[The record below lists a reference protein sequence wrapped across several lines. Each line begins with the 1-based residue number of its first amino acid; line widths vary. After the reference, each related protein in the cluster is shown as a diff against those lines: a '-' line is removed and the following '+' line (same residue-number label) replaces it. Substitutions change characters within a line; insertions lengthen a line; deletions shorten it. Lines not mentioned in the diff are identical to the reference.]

1 MGRNGERVARSRMT
15 GGRRSVSF
23 TAMRP
28 LQSAMP
34 LLLVVLACA
43 PALKP
48 HATPS
53 AAPSDSVI
61 EGARGTGAKA
71 RAERPGGSRNGAA
84 DEVDGAMGSG
94 SSSKLPPVPLVTGP
108 LSPKVVYP
116 SPNQLIQSRD
126 SNFIFGS
133 VGNGNAR
140 LSIDGVPVKVY
151 PNGSFLAYLPLPP
164 RTRSSYEIVAT
175 LGADTARLTQPVRL
189 LPERPV
195 LSLDGPLVVDAGSVT
210 PSGRLVLGDD
220 ELVRVSVR
228 APANATVHWTDGE
241 GEKIPLVS
249 ALAPADSPGVSG
261 LPTSSIPVRY
271 VVDPERWAVGIPA
284 RALRDTSRLVIARGS
299 DTVRLALSAVDSLPR
314 SPVWAMLGADSLAPS
329 DTDRVIKG
337 RPVPGGTYK
346 WLLMPGTVVQLTG
359 WSGAFARVR
368 LDEGLDVWVDSADT
382 RLLPLGWAPPRRV
395 ARNAQIVPESAW
407 VDLRIPMASR
417 PPFLVEEGDHSIA
430 LTLYGVTA
438 NTDIVN
444 YASNDSLVKDVHWR
458 QLSAGRARYTL
469 RLASEPYGYL
479 AFWDGGAFVLRVR
492 RPPVVDGK
500 HPLEGLTIAVDPGH
514 PPIGA
519 TGPTGLYEADA
530 VLAVG
535 EKVREMLASRGV
547 NVVMTRTTPA
557 PVGLGDRPIM
567 ARRANANALVS
578 IHLNALPDGVNPF
591 RAQGTGAYF
600 FQAQSEPLARALQ
613 NGMVSTMGLPNLG
626 VYYDNLALA
635 RATWMPSVLCEGAF
649 IMMPAQEAALRT
661 DEFQAAYAAGIV
673 DGLESYFRSLARE
686 R

>member
-1 MGRNGERVARSRMT
+1 
-15 GGRRSVSF
+15 
-23 TAMRP
+23 MRP
-28 LQSAMP
+28 LQSAF
-34 LLLVVLACA
+34 LLVAVCACA
-43 PALKP
+43 PVVKP
-48 HATPS
+48 SPAP
-53 AAPSDSVI
+53 AAASSDSAGSPTAGI
-61 EGARGTGAKA
+61 QSG
-71 RAERPGGSRNGAA
+71 PGGEALAGAIDDAASTSEAGAA
-84 DEVDGAMGSG
+84 
-94 SSSKLPPVPLVTGP
+94 SKLPPVPLVTGE
-108 LSPKVVYP
+108 LVPKVVYP

-140 LSIDGVPVKVY
+140 LSINGVPVKVY
-151 PNGSFLAYLPLPP
+151 PNGSFLAYLALPAGDSP
-164 RTRSSYEIVAT
+164 SYEIVAS
-175 LGADTARLTQPVRL
+175 LGADTARLAQPIRL
-189 LPERPV
+189 LPARPEI
-195 LSLDGPLVVDAGSVT
+195 SLDGPLVVDSSSVT

-220 ELVRVSVR
+220 DPVRVSVR
-228 APANATVHWTDGE
+228 APANASVQWTGSA
-241 GEKIPLVS
+241 GRKIDLVS

-261 LPTSSIPVRY
+261 LPTTSIPARY
-271 VVDPERWAVGIPA
+271 VVDADRWATEIPA
-284 RALRDTSRLVIARGS
+284 GALRDSSRLVIARGP
-299 DTVRLALSAVDSLPR
+299 DTVRLAIPAIDSLP
-314 SPVWAMLGADSLAPS
+314 SAPVWAMLGADSLAPS

-346 WLLMPGTVVQLTG
+346 WLLMPGTVVRLTG

-368 LDEGLDVWVDSADT
+368 LDEGLDAWVDSADT
-382 RLLPLGWAPPRRV
+382 RVLPLGWAPPPRV
-395 ARNAQIVPESAW
+395 ARNAQVVPDSAW
-407 VDLRIPMASR
+407 VDLRIPMSTR
-417 PPFLVEEGDHSIA
+417 PPFLVEEGDHTIA

-438 NTDIVN
+438 NTDIIN
-444 YASNDSLVKDVHWR
+444 YASNDSLLKDVHWR

-469 RLASEPYGYL
+469 RLTSEPYGYL

-492 RPPVVDGK
+492 RPPAVDPD
-500 HPLEGLTIAVDPGH
+500 HPLKGLTIAVDPGH

-535 EKVREMLASRGV
+535 ERVREMLVKRGADV
-547 NVVMTRTTPA
+547 MMTRTTPA

-600 FQAQSEPLARALQ
+600 FHAQSEPLARALQ
-613 NGMVSTMGLPNLG
+613 NGMVNSMGLPNLG

-661 DEFQAAYAAGIV
+661 SEFQAAYAEGIV

>member
-1 MGRNGERVARSRMT
+1 
-15 GGRRSVSF
+15 
-23 TAMRP
+23 
-28 LQSAMP
+28 
-34 LLLVVLACA
+34 
-43 PALKP
+43 
-48 HATPS
+48 
-53 AAPSDSVI
+53 
-61 EGARGTGAKA
+61 
-71 RAERPGGSRNGAA
+71 
-84 DEVDGAMGSG
+84 
-94 SSSKLPPVPLVTGP
+94 LVTGA

-133 VGNGNAR
+133 VGNGNAG
-140 LSIDGVPVKVY
+140 LSINGVRVKVY
-151 PNGSFLAYLPLPP
+151 PNGSFLAYLALPP
-164 RTRSSYEIVAT
+164 ADRSSYELVAT
-175 LGADTARLTQPVRL
+175 LGADTARITIPVRL
-189 LPERPV
+189 LQLGPE
-195 LSLDGPLVVDAGSVT
+195 LSLDGPLVVDSASVT
-210 PSGRLVLGDD
+210 PRGRLLLGDD
-220 ELVRVSVR
+220 DAIRVSVR
-228 APANATVHWTDGE
+228 APANASVRWE
-241 GEKIPLVS
+241 GRAGRKIDLVS

-261 LPTSSIPVRY
+261 LPTTSVPARY
-271 VVDPERWAVGIPA
+271 VVDADRWATEIPA
-284 RALRDTSRLVIARGS
+284 RALRDSSRLVISRGS
-299 DTVRLALSAVDSLPR
+299 DTVRLSIPAIDSLPR

-346 WLLMPGTVVQLTG
+346 WLLMPGTVLRLTG

-368 LDEGLDVWVDSADT
+368 LDDGLDVWVDSADT
-382 RLLPLGWAPPRRV
+382 RLLPIGWAPPPRV
-395 ARNAQIVPESAW
+395 ARNAQIVPDSAW
-407 VDLRIPMASR
+407 VDLRIPMSSR
-417 PPFLVEEGDHSIA
+417 PAFLVEEGNHSIA

-438 NTDIVN
+438 NTDIIN

-469 RLASEPYGYL
+469 RLESEPYGYL

-492 RPPVVDGK
+492 RPPVVDPD
-500 HPLEGLTIAVDPGH
+500 HPLRGLIIAVDPGH

-530 VLAVG
+530 VLEVG
-535 EKVREMLASRGV
+535 EKVREMLVKRGADV
-547 NVVMTRTTPA
+547 FMTRTTPA

-591 RAQGTGAYF
+591 RAQGTGSYF
-600 FQAQSEPLARALQ
+600 FHAQSEPLARALQ
-613 NGMVSTMGLPNLG
+613 NGMVNRMGLPNLG

-661 DEFQAAYAAGIV
+661 SEFQAAYARGIV
-673 DGLESYFRSLARE
+673 DGLESYFRSLARK